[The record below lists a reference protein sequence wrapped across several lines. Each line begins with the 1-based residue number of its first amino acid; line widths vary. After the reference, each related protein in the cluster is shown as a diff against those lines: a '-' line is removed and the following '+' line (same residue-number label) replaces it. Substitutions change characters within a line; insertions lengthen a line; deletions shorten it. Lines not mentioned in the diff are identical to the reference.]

1 MNTYEDFLC
10 FVFCFLVTRSGSGWS
25 GFCSLS
31 CLLRCCLLKGWAVIY
46 EPSKTRQHYSTYGR
60 YKHQLSWAMRDP
72 VCVCV
77 LHFGLSLLLN
87 GGSFNSSSRVD
98 SFMRTPRLCKLTL
111 NQINISYVTTLVFVT
126 RGWHLIYPVSST
138 YEVNICYST
147 VYLSYSIGVYQYIDV
162 ISLTIIRSK
171 FLLFLFKVTGCAF
184 GQVPPPPRPPPQLC
198 LQTCHPPTSSGR

>member
-1 MNTYEDFLC
+1 MSYEGPC
-10 FVFCFLVTRSGSGWS
+10 
-25 GFCSLS
+25 
-31 CLLRCCLLKGWAVIY
+31 
-46 EPSKTRQHYSTYGR
+46 
-60 YKHQLSWAMRDP
+60 

-98 SFMRTPRLCKLTL
+98 SFMRTPRLCKLIL

-171 FLLFLFKVTGCAF
+171 FLLFFLFKVTGCAF
-184 GQVPPPPRPPPQLC
+184 GPHLSCVCRRATHPCLVGDNVREPTVLLSAPAPCSLPHRPSSV
-198 LQTCHPPTSSGR
+198 LQG

>member
-1 MNTYEDFLC
+1 MSRVKQD
-10 FVFCFLVTRSGSGWS
+10 SII
-25 GFCSLS
+25 
-31 CLLRCCLLKGWAVIY
+31 LLTDDININSHELWGTL
-46 EPSKTRQHYSTYGR
+46 
-60 YKHQLSWAMRDP
+60 
-72 VCVCV
+72 CVCV

-171 FLLFLFKVTGCAF
+171 FLLFFLFKVTGCAF